1 MNIVTLFSPCSFLL
15 LRFSLSPKSSKRA
28 RARFQNHTRS
38 QGMIC
43 KLAVM
48 IIVNRDFGTNFS
60 QFPPRD
66 RSYCDSTSGAPHGM
80 EGKNRLSER
89 ELSLID
95 FGMDVKC
102 FRGIVRSCNSS
113 AGVVRHC
120 GDTCVFTYWV
130 FVAHLKLILVRLKW
144 MALCDKNRLILISR
158 TNYLHDIFTPFRRFL
173 VAWIRRKKLGL
184 TSKSRKQESIMLK
197 CLP

>member
-1 MNIVTLFSPCSFLL
+1 MSEKTHGGLPAFNGQKNTLQDVVSCRECEEISPVLGFLSCEHRDFVFSLLFSSPSIFG
-15 LRFSLSPKSSKRA
+15 FSLSPKSSKRA

-60 QFPPRD
+60 QFPPQN
-66 RSYCDSTSGAPHGM
+66 RSYWDSTSGAQHGM

-113 AGVVRHC
+113 ARVVRHC
-120 GDTCVFTYWV
+120 GDTCVFTY
-130 FVAHLKLILVRLKW
+130 
-144 MALCDKNRLILISR
+144 
-158 TNYLHDIFTPFRRFL
+158 
-173 VAWIRRKKLGL
+173 
-184 TSKSRKQESIMLK
+184 
-197 CLP
+197 